1 MIQLNELVQNIE
13 QLQDKRLLNN
23 CNYWLYFSKNIQIDK
38 YKAFNVE
45 NKTKGYIGFFVEDNS
60 RIKGIYEVAKSK
72 IKRLFLKK
80 LKNKPIKPDG
90 NHVESY

>member
-1 MIQLNELVQNIE
+1 MIQLNELVKNIE
-13 QLQDKRLLNN
+13 QLQEKRLLNN

-60 RIKGIYEVAKSK
+60 RLKSVYEVAKSK

-80 LKNKPIKPDG
+80 LKNNPIKPDG
-90 NHVESY
+90 TNVESY

>member
-1 MIQLNELVQNIE
+1 MIQLNELVKNIE

-38 YKAFNVE
+38 YKVFNVE

-60 RIKGIYEVAKSK
+60 RIKGIYDVARSK

-80 LKNKPIKPDG
+80 LKNKPIKPND
-90 NHVESY
+90 NNVESY

>member
-1 MIQLNELVQNIE
+1 MIQLNELINNIE

-38 YKAFNVE
+38 YKVFNAE

-60 RIKGIYEVAKSK
+60 RIKGIYDVAKSK

-90 NHVESY
+90 NNVESY

>member
-1 MIQLNELVQNIE
+1 MIQLNELVKNIE
-13 QLQDKRLLNN
+13 QLQEKRLLNN

-38 YKAFNVE
+38 YKVFNAE

-60 RIKGIYEVAKSK
+60 RLKGIYDVAKSK

-90 NHVESY
+90 NNVESY

>member
-1 MIQLNELVQNIE
+1 MIQLNELVKNIE
-13 QLQDKRLLNN
+13 QLQEKRLLNN

-60 RIKGIYEVAKSK
+60 RLKSVYEVAKSK

-80 LKNKPIKPDG
+80 LKNKPIKPDS
-90 NHVESY
+90 NNVESY

>member
-1 MIQLNELVQNIE
+1 MIHLNELVKNIE
-13 QLQDKRLLNN
+13 QLQEKRLLNN

-60 RIKGIYEVAKSK
+60 RLKSVYEVAKSK

-90 NHVESY
+90 TNVESY

>member
-13 QLQDKRLLNN
+13 QLQEKRLLNN

-60 RIKGIYEVAKSK
+60 RLKSVYEVAKSK

-90 NHVESY
+90 NNVESY

>member
-13 QLQDKRLLNN
+13 QLQEKRLLNN

-38 YKAFNVE
+38 YKVFNAE

-60 RIKGIYEVAKSK
+60 RLKGIYEVAKSK

-90 NHVESY
+90 NNVESY

>member
-1 MIQLNELVQNIE
+1 MIQLNELVKNIE
-13 QLQDKRLLNN
+13 QLQEKRLLNN

-60 RIKGIYEVAKSK
+60 RLKSVYEVAKSK

-90 NHVESY
+90 NNVESY

>member
-1 MIQLNELVQNIE
+1 MIQLNELVKNIE
-13 QLQDKRLLNN
+13 QLQEKRLLNN

-38 YKAFNVE
+38 YKVFNAE

-80 LKNKPIKPDG
+80 LKNKPIKSDG
-90 NHVESY
+90 NNVESY

>member
-1 MIQLNELVQNIE
+1 MIQLNELVKNIE
-13 QLQDKRLLNN
+13 QLQEKRLLNN

-38 YKAFNVE
+38 YKVFNAE

-90 NHVESY
+90 NNVESY

>member
-1 MIQLNELVQNIE
+1 MIQLNELVKNIE
-13 QLQDKRLLNN
+13 QLQEKRLLNN

-38 YKAFNVE
+38 YKVFNAE

-60 RIKGIYEVAKSK
+60 RIKGIYDVAKSK

-90 NHVESY
+90 NNVESY

>member
-1 MIQLNELVQNIE
+1 MIQLNELVRNIE
-13 QLQDKRLLNN
+13 QLQEKRLLNN

-38 YKAFNVE
+38 YKVFNAE

-60 RIKGIYEVAKSK
+60 RIKGIYDVAKSK

-90 NHVESY
+90 NNVESY

>member
-1 MIQLNELVQNIE
+1 MIQLNELIKNIE

-38 YKAFNVE
+38 YKVFNVE

-60 RIKGIYEVAKSK
+60 RIKGIYDVAKSK

-90 NHVESY
+90 NNVESY

>member
-1 MIQLNELVQNIE
+1 MIHLNELVKNIE
-13 QLQDKRLLNN
+13 QLQEKRLLNN

-60 RIKGIYEVAKSK
+60 RLKSVYEVAKSK

-80 LKNKPIKPDG
+80 LKNKPIKPDT
-90 NHVESY
+90 NNVESY

>member
-1 MIQLNELVQNIE
+1 MIQLNELVKNIE
-13 QLQDKRLLNN
+13 QLQEKRLLNN

-38 YKAFNVE
+38 YKVFNAE

-60 RIKGIYEVAKSK
+60 RIKGIYDVAKSK

-80 LKNKPIKPDG
+80 LKNKPMKPDG
-90 NHVESY
+90 NNVESY

>member
-1 MIQLNELVQNIE
+1 MIQLNELVKNIE
-13 QLQDKRLLNN
+13 QLQEKRLLNN

-60 RIKGIYEVAKSK
+60 RLKSVYEVAKSK

-80 LKNKPIKPDG
+80 LKNKPIKSDG
-90 NHVESY
+90 NNVESY

>member
-1 MIQLNELVQNIE
+1 MIHLNELVKNIE
-13 QLQDKRLLNN
+13 QLQEKRLLNN

-60 RIKGIYEVAKSK
+60 RLKSVYEVAKSK

-90 NHVESY
+90 NNVESY